1 MMIIMSVGVHH
12 HHLLRHR
19 PYLFLQRFK
28 CPVRPDLRGRRC
40 VDMIIMMTAG
50 DAEDAS

>member
-19 PYLFLQRFK
+19 PYLFIYDSSVPLD
-28 CPVRPDLRGRRC
+28 P
-40 VDMIIMMTAG
+40 I
-50 DAEDAS
+50 